1 MIFLFQILV
10 FSLVVYLLA
19 ILSNKYLFKKSRDND
34 IIKNSKITRTQWDE
48 AYQQLPL
55 LRGLSKEE
63 QQTLEELS
71 ILFIHY
77 KNFEGAQGFVITP
90 HVLLVIALQACLPI
104 LRLGLSC
111 YDNFSTIIVYPE
123 GFITNRKVMDGNGV
137 VDLDRSH
144 TLGESWLRG
153 PVILSWY
160 DSKYG
165 GIEDGNNLVIHEFAH
180 KLDMQ
185 NGVANGFPPLHDGVN
200 SSDWVREFSKAYNY
214 FKDNCKGEQLHGF
227 NCYGASNPAE
237 FFSVF
242 SEMFF
247 EKPGKVRKHFPE
259 VHNLLEL
266 YYRQTPITRLKG
278 Y

>member
-1 MIFLFQILV
+1 MIVLFEMLLFVLGI
-10 FSLVVYLLA
+10 YLLA
-19 ILSNKYLFKKSRDND
+19 KFANRYLFKDSRDRN
-34 IIKNSKITRTQWDE
+34 IIKSSKITREQWGE
-48 AYQQLPL
+48 AYRQLSL
-55 LRGLSKEE
+55 LRGLSTEE
-63 QQTLEELS
+63 KQSLEELC
-71 ILFIHY
+71 ILFMHH
-77 KNFEGAQGFVITP
+77 KVFEGAQGFQVTP
-90 HVLLVIALQACLPI
+90 HVMLVIALQACLPI

-111 YDNFSTIIVYPE
+111 YDNFSTIIIYPD
-123 GFITNRKVMDGNGV
+123 GFITNRQEMGENGV
-137 VDLDRSH
+137 VDHDRTH

-160 DSKYG
+160 DSKEG
-165 GIEDGNNLVIHEFAH
+165 GIEDGSNLVVHEFAH

-185 NGVANGFPPLHDGVN
+185 NGVANGFPPLHDSVE
-200 SSDWVREFSKAYNY
+200 SSEWVREFSKAYDY
-214 FKDNCKGEQLHGF
+214 FQDKCKSEQLHGF
-227 NCYGASNPAE
+227 DCYAATDPAE

-278 Y
+278 